1 MIASGLTVSLIAD
14 QLALSVKTISMY
26 RARLLKKM
34 QLKNNAELT
43 HYAIKQGLL
52 D

>member
-1 MIASGLTVSLIAD
+1 
-14 QLALSVKTISMY
+14 MY

-43 HYAIKQGLL
+43 HYVIKQGLL

>member
-1 MIASGLTVSLIAD
+1 
-14 QLALSVKTISMY
+14 TISMY

-34 QLKNNAELT
+34 GMKNNAELT